1 MISVLSNLR
10 ELIAAYGIPHLNKEE
25 DEQIEQALL
34 AALKNIEIHSHTRY
48 LSHGNREL
56 VQQSFRIFYSQLRRM
71 FNIIYRKKN
80 RKVDLIILKFHE
92 LFQTYEDLYSQ
103 DMDLEEPLTDYQYQL
118 LKAEITEKFPPL
130 QEALLKKGI
139 WKHLLLEIQSAI
151 ESHFN
156 NASNQLCYYHDLFFN
171 KLLQSLTRMAHDHRD
186 KDWERRFIETMINI
200 NFNHMGFFNRCSE
213 LINFRLSELS
223 DENKIM
229 CIDENELRISQ
240 ASRDPKLYFDPTRA
254 HLADLLIQ
262 YAEQRKT
269 FKLKSIAATET
280 KPEEVNKIE
289 ELNKPA
295 EVEKPIGIPTQLYAS
310 HINLFTHYMHL
321 AEVYPEDMTKRE
333 VCSYVS
339 TCVRTK
345 RGHLV
350 SKDSLEK
357 FDRQKL
363 ESGATH
369 VHGILTKMLQ
379 AIERDFDHLG
389 GKNRR

>member
-1 MISVLSNLR
+1 MISVLTNLR

-25 DEQIEQALL
+25 DEQIEQDLL
-34 AALKNIEIHSHTRY
+34 AALNDIEIHSHTRY

-80 RKVDLIILKFHE
+80 RKVDLIISKFHE

-118 LKAEITEKFPPL
+118 LKAEITKKFPPL

-156 NASNQLCYYHDLFFN
+156 NASNQSRYYHDLFFN
-171 KLLQSLTRMAHDHRD
+171 KLLQSLTRMAHDPRD

-213 LINFRLSELS
+213 LINYRLK
-223 DENKIM
+223 ENAKEDI
-229 CIDENELRISQ
+229 CIFIDINVLRIKQ
-240 ASRDPKLYFDPTRA
+240 ASRDPRLCFDSTRA
-254 HLADLLIQ
+254 HLADLLIE

-269 FKLKSIAATET
+269 V
-280 KPEEVNKIE
+280 KPNDITTPDTTLA
-289 ELNKPA
+289 ELNKPN
-295 EVEKPIGIPTQLYAS
+295 GIPTQLYAS

-321 AEVYPEDMTKRE
+321 ADVYPEDMSKRE

>member
-1 MISVLSNLR
+1 MISVLTNLR

-25 DEQIEQALL
+25 DEQIEQDLL
-34 AALKNIEIHSHTRY
+34 AALNDIEIHSHTRY

-118 LKAEITEKFPPL
+118 LKAEITEKFPLL
-130 QEALLKKGI
+130 QETLLKKGI

-151 ESHFN
+151 ENHFN
-156 NASNQLCYYHDLFFN
+156 NSGNQSRYYHDLFFN
-171 KLLQSLTRMAHDHRD
+171 KLLQSLTRIAHDPRE

-262 YAEQRKT
+262 YAEQK
-269 FKLKSIAATET
+269 KSIKPKPIET
-280 KPEEVNKIE
+280 PETKLEEVNKPEEV
-289 ELNKPA
+289 LKP
-295 EVEKPIGIPTQLYAS
+295 VGIPTQLFAS

-321 AEVYPEDMTKRE
+321 ADVYPEDMSKRE

-369 VHGILTKMLQ
+369 VHGILKKMLQ

>member
-1 MISVLSNLR
+1 MISVLTNLR

-25 DEQIEQALL
+25 DEQIEQDLLSAL
-34 AALKNIEIHSHTRY
+34 NDIEIHSHTRY

-171 KLLQSLTRMAHDHRD
+171 KLLQSLTRMAHDPRD

-240 ASRDPKLYFDPTRA
+240 ASRDLKLYFDPTRA

-262 YAEQRKT
+262 YAEQK
-269 FKLKSIAATET
+269 KSIKPKPIET
-280 KPEEVNKIE
+280 PETKLEEVNKPEEV
-289 ELNKPA
+289 LKP
-295 EVEKPIGIPTQLYAS
+295 VGIPTQLFAS

-321 AEVYPEDMTKRE
+321 ADVYPEDMSKRE

>member
-1 MISVLSNLR
+1 MISVLTNLR

-25 DEQIEQALL
+25 DEQIDQDLL
-34 AALKNIEIHSHTRY
+34 AALKDIEINSHTKY

-80 RKVDLIILKFHE
+80 QQVDLIILKFQE
-92 LFQTYEDLYSQ
+92 LFKTYEDIYSQ
-103 DMDLEEPLTDYQYQL
+103 DMNLEEPLTDYQYQL
-118 LKAEITEKFPPL
+118 LKIELREKFPTL
-130 QEALLKKGI
+130 KEALLEKKI
-139 WKHLLLEIQSAI
+139 WIHLLSEIQSAI
-151 ESHFN
+151 DHHFN
-156 NASNQLCYYHDLFFN
+156 SAVSEVCYYHYLFFS
-171 KLLQSLTRMAHDHRD
+171 KLLQSLTRIAEDPRE

-200 NFNHMGFFNRCSE
+200 NFNHMGFFNRCTE
-213 LINFRLSELS
+213 LINLRLKENT
-223 DENKIM
+223 DEDHVLF
-229 CIDENELRISQ
+229 IDINSLRISQ
-240 ASRDPKLYFDPTRA
+240 ASRDSKLYFDPTRA

-262 YAEQRKT
+262 YTEQRRSIKP
-269 FKLKSIAATET
+269 KSIVATET
-280 KPEEVNKIE
+280 KPEEVNKQE
-289 ELNKPA
+289 EVFKP
-295 EVEKPIGIPTQLYAS
+295 EGIPTQLFAS

-321 AEVYPEDMTKRE
+321 ADVYPEDMTKRE

-369 VHGILTKMLQ
+369 VHGILEKMLQ

>member
-1 MISVLSNLR
+1 MISVLTNLR
-10 ELIAAYGIPHLNKEE
+10 ELIAAYGIPHLNKED
-25 DEQIEQALL
+25 DEQIEKDIL
-34 AALKNIEIHSHTRY
+34 ASLKDIEIDSHTRY

-56 VQQSFRIFYSQLRRM
+56 VQQSFRVFYSQLRRM

-80 RKVDLIILKFHE
+80 YRADLIILKFHE
-92 LFQTYEDLYSQ
+92 LFKTYEDVYSQ
-103 DMDLEEPLTDYQYQL
+103 DMNLEEPLTDYQYQL
-118 LKAEITEKFPPL
+118 LKTELQEKFPTL
-130 QEALLKKGI
+130 KEALLEKKI
-139 WKHLLLEIQSAI
+139 EIHLLAEIQSAI
-151 ESHFN
+151 DNHFN
-156 NASNQLCYYHDLFFN
+156 SAVCQICYYHYLFFS
-171 KLLQSLTRMAHDHRD
+171 KLLQSLTHIAGDNRN

-200 NFNHMGFFNRCSE
+200 NFNHMGFFNRCTE
-213 LINFRLSELS
+213 LINYQLQILC
-223 DENKIM
+223 ENHQMM
-229 CIDENELRISQ
+229 CIDINRLRISQ
-240 ASRDPKLYFDPTRA
+240 ASRDPKLYFDPTRK
-254 HLADLLIQ
+254 HLADLLIE

-269 FKLKSIAATET
+269 VKLNSITANET

-289 ELNKPA
+289 ELSKPE
-295 EVEKPIGIPTQLYAS
+295 EVEKPIGIPTQLFAS

-321 AEVYPEDMTKRE
+321 AGVYPEDMTKRQ

-357 FDRQKL
+357 FDRPKL

-369 VHGILTKMLQ
+369 VHGILEKMLQ

-389 GKNRR
+389 RKNRR

>member
-1 MISVLSNLR
+1 MISVLTNLR
-10 ELIAAYGIPHLNKEE
+10 ELIADYGIPHLNKEE
-25 DEQIEQALL
+25 DEQIEQDLL
-34 AALKNIEIHSHTRY
+34 AAINDMEIHSHTRY

-80 RKVDLIILKFHE
+80 RKVDLIISKFHE

-130 QEALLKKGI
+130 QDALLKKGI

-171 KLLQSLTRMAHDHRD
+171 KLLQSLTRMAHDPRD

-213 LINFRLSELS
+213 LINYRLK
-223 DENKIM
+223 ENAKEDI
-229 CIDENELRISQ
+229 CIFIDINVLRIKQ
-240 ASRDPKLYFDPTRA
+240 ASRDPRLCFDSTRA
-254 HLADLLIQ
+254 HLADLLIE

-269 FKLKSIAATET
+269 V
-280 KPEEVNKIE
+280 KPNDITTPDTTLA
-289 ELNKPA
+289 ELNKPN
-295 EVEKPIGIPTQLYAS
+295 GIPTQLYAS
-310 HINLFTHYMHL
+310 HINLITHYMHL
-321 AEVYPEDMTKRE
+321 AKVYPEDMNKRDI
-333 VCSYVS
+333 CSYVADH
-339 TCVRTK
+339 VLTK
-345 RGHLV
+345 RGQFV
-350 SKDSLEK
+350 SKEGLEK

-369 VHGILTKMLQ
+369 VHGILKKMLQ
-379 AIERDFDHLG
+379 AIERDFDHLFG
-389 GKNRR
+389 ENRR

>member
-25 DEQIEQALL
+25 DEQIEQDLL
-34 AALKNIEIHSHTRY
+34 AALNDMEINSHTRY

-171 KLLQSLTRMAHDHRD
+171 KLLQSLTRMAHDHRE

-213 LINFRLSELS
+213 LINYRLK
-223 DENKIM
+223 ENAKEDI
-229 CIDENELRISQ
+229 CIFIDINVLRIKQ
-240 ASRDPKLYFDPTRA
+240 ASRDSRLCFDSTRA
-254 HLADLLIQ
+254 HLADLLIE
-262 YAEQRKT
+262 YA
-269 FKLKSIAATET
+269 
-280 KPEEVNKIE
+280 
-289 ELNKPA
+289 
-295 EVEKPIGIPTQLYAS
+295 
-310 HINLFTHYMHL
+310 
-321 AEVYPEDMTKRE
+321 
-333 VCSYVS
+333 
-339 TCVRTK
+339 
-345 RGHLV
+345 
-350 SKDSLEK
+350 
-357 FDRQKL
+357 
-363 ESGATH
+363 
-369 VHGILTKMLQ
+369 
-379 AIERDFDHLG
+379 
-389 GKNRR
+389 

>member
-1 MISVLSNLR
+1 MISVLTNLR

-25 DEQIEQALL
+25 DEQIDQDLL
-34 AALKNIEIHSHTRY
+34 AALKDIEINSHTKY

-80 RKVDLIILKFHE
+80 QQVDSIILKFQE
-92 LFQTYEDLYSQ
+92 LFKTYEDIYSQ
-103 DMDLEEPLTDYQYQL
+103 DMNLEEPLTDYQYQL
-118 LKAEITEKFPPL
+118 LKIELREKFPTL
-130 QEALLKKGI
+130 KEALLEKKI
-139 WKHLLLEIQSAI
+139 WIHLLSEIQSAI
-151 ESHFN
+151 DHHFN
-156 NASNQLCYYHDLFFN
+156 SAVSEACYYHYLFFS
-171 KLLQSLTRMAHDHRD
+171 KLLQSLTRIAEDPRE

-200 NFNHMGFFNRCSE
+200 NFNHMGFFNRCTE
-213 LINFRLSELS
+213 LINLRLKENT
-223 DENKIM
+223 DEDHVLF
-229 CIDENELRISQ
+229 IDINSLRISQ
-240 ASRDPKLYFDPTRA
+240 ASRDSKLYFDPTRA

-262 YAEQRKT
+262 YTEQRKSI
-269 FKLKSIAATET
+269 KPKSIVATET
-280 KPEEVNKIE
+280 KPEEVNKQE
-289 ELNKPA
+289 EVFKP
-295 EVEKPIGIPTQLYAS
+295 EGIPTQLFAT

-369 VHGILTKMLQ
+369 VHGILEKMLQ

>member
-1 MISVLSNLR
+1 MISVLTNLR
-10 ELIAAYGIPHLNKEE
+10 ELIAAYGIPHLNKED
-25 DEQIEQALL
+25 DEQIEKDILSS
-34 AALKNIEIHSHTRY
+34 LKDIEIDSHTRY

-80 RKVDLIILKFHE
+80 HRADLIILKFHE
-92 LFQTYEDLYSQ
+92 LFKTYEDIYSQ
-103 DMDLEEPLTDYQYQL
+103 DMNLEEPLTDYQYQL
-118 LKAEITEKFPPL
+118 LKIELQEKFPTL
-130 QEALLKKGI
+130 KEALLKKKI
-139 WKHLLLEIQSAI
+139 WIHLLGEIQSAI
-151 ESHFN
+151 DNNFN
-156 NASNQLCYYHDLFFN
+156 SAVSQICYYHYLFFN
-171 KLLQSLTRMAHDHRD
+171 KLLKSLSYIAGDNRN

-200 NFNHMGFFNRCSE
+200 NFNHMGFFNRCTE

-262 YAEQRKT
+262 YAEQK
-269 FKLKSIAATET
+269 KSIKPKLIETPET
-280 KPEEVNKIE
+280 KPEEVNK
-289 ELNKPA
+289 PA
-295 EVEKPIGIPTQLYAS
+295 EVEKPEGIPTQLFAT

-321 AEVYPEDMTKRE
+321 ADVYPQDMTKRE

-369 VHGILTKMLQ
+369 VHGILEKMLQ

-389 GKNRR
+389 RKNRR

>member
-1 MISVLSNLR
+1 MISVLTNLR

-25 DEQIEQALL
+25 DEQIDQDLL
-34 AALKNIEIHSHTRY
+34 ASLKDIEIDSHTRY

-80 RKVDLIILKFHE
+80 QHVDLIILKFHE
-92 LFQTYEDLYSQ
+92 LFKTYEDIYSQ
-103 DMDLEEPLTDYQYQL
+103 DMNLEEPLTDYQYQL
-118 LKAEITEKFPPL
+118 LKIELQEKFPTL
-130 QEALLKKGI
+130 KEALLQKKI
-139 WKHLLLEIQSAI
+139 WIHLLGEIQSAI
-151 ESHFN
+151 DHHFN
-156 NASNQLCYYHDLFFN
+156 SAVCQVCYYHYLFFS
-171 KLLQSLTRMAHDHRD
+171 KLLKSLTHIAGDNRN

-200 NFNHMGFFNRCSE
+200 NFNHMGFFNRCTE

-262 YAEQRKT
+262 YAEQK
-269 FKLKSIAATET
+269 KSIKPKLIETPET
-280 KPEEVNKIE
+280 KPEEVNKPE
-289 ELNKPA
+289 
-295 EVEKPIGIPTQLYAS
+295 EVEKPEGIPTQLFAS

-369 VHGILTKMLQ
+369 VHGILEKMLQ

>member
-1 MISVLSNLR
+1 MISVLTNLR

-25 DEQIEQALL
+25 DEQIEQDLLSAL
-34 AALKNIEIHSHTRY
+34 NDIEIHSHTRY

-171 KLLQSLTRMAHDHRD
+171 KLLQSLTRMAHDPRD

-262 YAEQRKT
+262 YAEQK
-269 FKLKSIAATET
+269 KSIKPKPIET
-280 KPEEVNKIE
+280 PETKLEEVNKPEEV
-289 ELNKPA
+289 LKP
-295 EVEKPIGIPTQLYAS
+295 VGIPTQLFAS

-321 AEVYPEDMTKRE
+321 ADVYPEDMSKRE

-369 VHGILTKMLQ
+369 VHGIFKKMLQ

>member
-1 MISVLSNLR
+1 MIRVLTNLR
-10 ELIAAYGIPHLNKEE
+10 ELIATYGIPHLNKEE
-25 DEQIEQALL
+25 DEQMEQDLL
-34 AALKNIEIHSHTRY
+34 AALTDMEINSHTRY

-80 RKVDLIILKFHE
+80 QQVDLIILKFHE
-92 LFQTYEDLYSQ
+92 LFKTYEDIYSQ
-103 DMDLEEPLTDYQYQL
+103 DMNLEEPLTDYQYQL
-118 LKAEITEKFPPL
+118 LKTELQEKFPAL
-130 QEALLKKGI
+130 KEALLQKKI
-139 WKHLLLEIQSAI
+139 EIHLLAEIQSAI
-151 ESHFN
+151 DHHFN
-156 NASNQLCYYHDLFFN
+156 SAVSQICYYHYLFFS
-171 KLLQSLTRMAHDHRD
+171 KLLQSLTHIAADSRN

-200 NFNHMGFFNRCSE
+200 NFNHMGFFNRCTE
-213 LINFRLSELS
+213 LINYQLQILC
-223 DENKIM
+223 ENHQMM
-229 CIDENELRISQ
+229 CIDINQLRISQ
-240 ASRDPKLYFDPTRA
+240 ASRDPKLYFDPTRR
-254 HLADLLIQ
+254 HLADLLIE
-262 YAEQRKT
+262 YAEQK
-269 FKLKSIAATET
+269 KSIKPKSIAATET
-280 KPEEVNKIE
+280 NPEEVNKIE
-289 ELNKPA
+289 ELNKSA
-295 EVEKPIGIPTQLYAS
+295 EVEKPTAIPTQLFAS

-363 ESGATH
+363 ENGATH
-369 VHGILTKMLQ
+369 VHCILTKMIQ
-379 AIERDFDHLG
+379 AIERDFDHLS